1 MFAALWAK
9 GIKQESHESHVDNK
23 KASAY
28 PEMTPKCSLFFYRIS
43 PFLCFVFIGVLFHSK
58 LLQPLQDRV
67 CPASAIIKCPRSGC
81 QSQIRSEVYSTPAC
95 LGLVNVFAPPIP
107 ALTGWDMS
115 LVPPIGH
122 VGRAHWNPL
131 TSMSLAGTRSICQ
144 LCEKEATCD
153 NPAPYTRK
161 HSDAGGS

>member
-1 MFAALWAK
+1 MWTIKKLLLTRRWHRNVHFSSIASLSFSALY
-9 GIKQESHESHVDNK
+9 SSV
-23 KASAY
+23 
-28 PEMTPKCSLFFYRIS
+28 C
-43 PFLCFVFIGVLFHSK
+43 LFHSK

-161 HSDAGGS
+161 HSDAGGSYTLVLYEQTVY